1 MSELADSLI
10 DTPTTEQ
17 ATPEALA
24 EIILEIEQ
32 YRERLVND
40 TLTMAQRAK
49 IMKSKALETLEPNL
63 AQIDAQLAALRQQ
76 QADLTPSSR
85 PDQGSP
91 FIF

>member
-1 MSELADSLI
+1 MTEIADSVT
-10 DTPTTEQ
+10 DTSTPEQ

-40 TLTMAQRAK
+40 TLAMAQRAK

-76 QADLTPSSR
+76 QADLTP
-85 PDQGSP
+85 
-91 FIF
+91 

>member
-1 MSELADSLI
+1 MSEIADSLI
-10 DTPTTEQ
+10 DTSSTEQ

-40 TLTMAQRAK
+40 TLAMAQRAK

-63 AQIDAQLAALRQQ
+63 AQIDAQLATLRQQ
-76 QADLTPSSR
+76 QADLTP
-85 PDQGSP
+85 
-91 FIF
+91 

>member
-1 MSELADSLI
+1 MSEIADSVT
-10 DTPTTEQ
+10 DTSTTEQ

-40 TLTMAQRAK
+40 TLAMAQRAK

-76 QADLTPSSR
+76 QADLTS
-85 PDQGSP
+85 
-91 FIF
+91 